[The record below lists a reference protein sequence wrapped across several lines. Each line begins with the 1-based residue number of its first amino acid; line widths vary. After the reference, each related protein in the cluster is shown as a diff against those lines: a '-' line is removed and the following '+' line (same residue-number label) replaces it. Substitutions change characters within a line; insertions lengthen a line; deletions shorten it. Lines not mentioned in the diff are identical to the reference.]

1 MVGKLKKQSVFISNH
16 FMKQIKIIIERSIDL
31 YSSYAENV
39 DGIYGAGDTVE
50 EAKQSILD
58 AIEII
63 KEIKR
68 PKNIPKILNGNYE
81 LTYKF
86 DTQSFLTH
94 YLGIFTTAALERI
107 TGISQQ
113 HISHYATGLKKPRKT
128 QIKKIQ
134 AALHSLG
141 SELMSVEL

>member
-1 MVGKLKKQSVFISNH
+1 
-16 FMKQIKIIIERSIDL
+16 MKQIKIIIERSIDL
-31 YSSYAENV
+31 YCSYAGNV

-63 KEIKR
+63 KEINR
-68 PKNIPKILNGNYE
+68 PENIPKILNGNYE
-81 LTYKF
+81 LIYKF

-113 HISHYATGLKKPRKT
+113 QISHYATGLKKPRQT
-128 QIKKIQ
+128 QIKKIE
-134 AALHSLG
+134 AALHNLG
-141 SELMSVEL
+141 SELMSVKL